1 MKKIIIVLVSL
12 FTCVY
17 VASAAKKVPKEYEL
31 MKDATTVNYDFD
43 FSSMK
48 VKKVGIKNYVEMNL
62 NMPLEKFINNVESI
76 IVGAANEE
84 TEKVETKLVGKDV
97 KADVLLQV
105 AFLEADPDG
114 EHYMKIV
121 LVHIPSMTTI
131 YMDETSTDG
140 GDGDTFVEMFMN
152 GLAKTGN
159 KLGKLISKIKVEAN
173 QTK

>member
-1 MKKIIIVLVSL
+1 M
-12 FTCVY
+12 
-17 VASAAKKVPKEYEL
+17 A
-31 MKDATTVNYDFD
+31 
-43 FSSMK
+43 
-48 VKKVGIKNYVEMNL
+48 
-62 NMPLEKFINNVESI
+62 
-76 IVGAANEE
+76 
-84 TEKVETKLVGKDV
+84 GKDV

-114 EHYMKIV
+114 EHDIKIK

-131 YMDETSTDG
+131 YMNETSVDG

-152 GLAKTGN
+152 GLTKTGK